1 MSRIDA
7 PEFSFEEGETITTDT
22 LKAPSI
28 SESASSKEADS
39 CETDISSRIEQ
50 LAELILAY
58 QDAYYNGEAL
68 VEDSAFDAL
77 WDELK
82 RLAPSHPVLTAIGTD
97 ASSTFPKARHIIP
110 MGSQEKAANPDEFR
124 AWAERQ
130 GGGPFLVQHKL
141 DGASLELQ
149 YERGLLVRALTRG
162 DGIVGDD
169 ILSNA
174 LKMKGCVRD
183 LGVNFSGGVRGE
195 VLMPRAIWQERH
207 SDKAN
212 CRNAANGLMR
222 RKDGEGV
229 EDLCII
235 VYDVA
240 DHSESGG
247 FTREDDKTKWLL
259 SKGFDVVTTEQVDSV
274 DSVIQ
279 LRDTLASSREALA
292 YDVDGLVV
300 KTPESD
306 IHDLRRARPEHQIA
320 FKFELERAIS
330 TLREVVWSESGAT
343 YTPVGIVD
351 PVRLAGTTVQ
361 RANLNNPDQIRTL
374 GLRLG
379 LPVFVVK
386 RGEIIPKI
394 EGLAPGAIGT
404 GEDISM
410 PSSCS
415 SCGTPL
421 VDAGTRLYC
430 PNTSCPKRLHH
441 RIEKWVSVLDI
452 KALGDLLLA
461 RLFEAGRLT
470 AISDLYELSA
480 DDLVAMERM
489 GEKSAAKVVASIRRK
504 RELTLAQFV
513 AGFDLEGIGETIMD
527 KVVLAGFDTL
537 EALRRA
543 RVEELAMVH
552 GLGDILAQTVFDG
565 LAETRDDMDRVLQSG
580 CVTIRIPPAD
590 APLKGCSFC
599 FTGELLSMKRNAA
612 KARVT
617 ALGGICK
624 DSVSKDLTYLVSN
637 EGPDSSTKSRKAA
650 SLGITVLDE
659 KAFIALLEEAGGA
672 S

>member
-1 MSRIDA
+1 MSRPDV
-7 PEFSFEEGETITTDT
+7 PEFSFEEEEIQSDSLEAALPGAAGAGPFAGD
-22 LKAPSI
+22 
-28 SESASSKEADS
+28 ESAMHSA
-39 CETDISSRIEQ
+39 RIDE
-50 LAELILAY
+50 LARLIVAY

-68 VEDSAFDAL
+68 VDDSTFDAL

-82 RLAPSHPVLTAIGTD
+82 RRAPSHPVLTAIGAD
-97 ASSTFPKARHIIP
+97 ASGTFPKARHIIP
-110 MGSQEKAANPDEFR
+110 MGSQEKAANPDEFLS
-124 AWAERQ
+124 WAARQ

-149 YERGLLVRALTRG
+149 YERGVLVRAVTRG

-169 ILSNA
+169 ILANA
-174 LKMKGCVRD
+174 LKMKGCVRE
-183 LGVNFSGGVRGE
+183 LGTGFSGGVRGE
-195 VLMPRAIWQERH
+195 VLMPRSVWREKHRN
-207 SDKAN
+207 KAN

-229 EDLCII
+229 GDLCVI

-247 FTREDDKTKWLL
+247 FTREDEKAQWL
-259 SKGFDVVTTEQVDSV
+259 KDRGFDVVKTQLVADAQA
-274 DSVIQ
+274 VIT
-279 LRDTLASSREALA
+279 LRETLASAREELA
-292 YDVDGLVV
+292 YDIDGLVV

-306 IHDLRRARPEHQIA
+306 IHDLRRARPEQQIA

-330 TLREVVWSESGAT
+330 ILREVVWSESGAT

-361 RANLNNPDQIRTL
+361 RANLNNPDQIRAL
-374 GLRLG
+374 GLRIG

-394 EGLAPGAIGT
+394 EGLAPGAVDAGST
-404 GEDISM
+404 ISM

-415 SCGTPL
+415 RCGTGL

-430 PNTSCPKRLHH
+430 PNTACPKRLHH

-452 KALGDLLLA
+452 RDLGDQLLS
-461 RLFEAGRLT
+461 RLFEAGRLSSV
-470 AISDLYELSA
+470 SDLYDLSS
-480 DDLVAMERM
+480 DDLLKIERM
-489 GEKSAAKVVASIRRK
+489 GEKSAAKVVASIRR
-504 RELTLAQFV
+504 RRDLSLAQFV
-513 AGFDLEGIGETIMD
+513 AGFDLEGVGETIMD
-527 KVVLAGFDTL
+527 KVVHAGFDTL

-543 RVEELAMVH
+543 DASALSTVH
-552 GLGDILAQTVFDG
+552 GLGGILAQG
-565 LAETRDDMDRVLQSG
+565 IAEGMAETRVDMDRVLSSG
-580 CVTIRIPPAD
+580 FVAIRSPAAD

-599 FTGELLSMKRNAA
+599 FTGELRSLKRNAA

-624 DSVSKDLTYLVSN
+624 DSVGKDLNYLVSN

-650 SLGITVLDE
+650 SLGIPILDE
-659 KAFIALLEEAGGA
+659 DAFLALLAEKERH